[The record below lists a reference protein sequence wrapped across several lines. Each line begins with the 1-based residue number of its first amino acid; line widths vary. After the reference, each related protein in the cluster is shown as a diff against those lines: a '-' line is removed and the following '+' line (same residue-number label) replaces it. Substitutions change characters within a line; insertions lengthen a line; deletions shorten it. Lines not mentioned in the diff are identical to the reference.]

1 MDGRRKVRAVKEW
14 KRGAKLALAAE
25 HLPGFD
31 DPHSMRTMLYRR
43 LRLMAVLVLAALAA
57 TSIDGQTSKK
67 KKTKTSSSQSRT
79 KKKSTKSKKKSSK
92 KARRPVAPPAPV
104 IRYTTPRTVESLR
117 ADLGFMAARIRS
129 GQFGIMAVS
138 LTRGDTLFA
147 YNAGTPL
154 VPAST
159 MKMLT
164 TAIALERL
172 GPTYQ
177 FSTDVLYDGSLDSDG
192 TLRGNVYLRGDG
204 DPSLSGRYLQGG
216 PAAPMNFLAE
226 QLTAR
231 GIKHI
236 TGEVIGDPTAFDDQP
251 IPEGWLTRYLQSG
264 YAARVSA
271 LSLNENLV
279 WVTIAPGGVR
289 LEPAT
294 SAIPLV
300 SKVRTVAGRGARL
313 SVRRFGNGSISVS
326 GTIGSRS
333 PPRRYV
339 YVVENPARFT
349 TGALRAA
356 LIAKG
361 ITVDGGI
368 RVAQTPSNAVKI
380 ASIQSPTLDRII
392 SAMNRESINHFAEL
406 VLRNA
411 ARGPDRSTQGSIVNS
426 RSLLRQFFAE
436 RVGADSSSLQVFDGS
451 GLSTLDRVTSR
462 GMVQMLG
469 YAHRAD
475 WGPWFH
481 ASLPVAG
488 ESELLRRRMKGSPAQ
503 GNLHAKTGTTN
514 DVVGLGGYVTA
525 ADGEVIAFSF
535 IYNGT
540 DRWTAKSMIDVM
552 GETLANF
559 AR

>member
-1 MDGRRKVRAVKEW
+1 MRTTLYRTIRSLAVI
-14 KRGAKLALAAE
+14 ALAS
-25 HLPGFD
+25 LI
-31 DPHSMRTMLYRR
+31 
-43 LRLMAVLVLAALAA
+43 AV
-57 TSIDGQTSKK
+57 SSDGQTGTR
-67 KKTKTSSSQSRT
+67 KKTTKSSASKSRA
-79 KKKSTKSKKKSSK
+79 KKKSTK
-92 KARRPVAPPAPV
+92 ARRPAAPAAPV
-104 IRYTTPRTVESLR
+104 IRFTTPRSVQSLA
-117 ADLGFMAARIRS
+117 ADMGSMAARIRS

-138 LTRGDTLFA
+138 LTRGDTLFS

-154 VPAST
+154 LPAST

-164 TAIALERL
+164 TAVALERL
-172 GPTYQ
+172 GPKYQ
-177 FSTDVLYDGSLDSDG
+177 FSTDVLYDGTLDPDG
-192 TLRGNVYLRGDG
+192 TIHGNVYLRGDG
-204 DPSLSGRYLQGG
+204 DPSLSGRYMQGG
-216 PAAPMNFLAE
+216 PGAPIKFLAE
-226 QLTAR
+226 QLAAR
-231 GIKHI
+231 GIKHV
-236 TGEVIGDPTAFDDQP
+236 TGDVIGDASAFDDQRV
-251 IPEGWLTRYLQSG
+251 PEGWLTRYLQSG

-279 WVTIAPGGVR
+279 WVTISPSGVA

-294 SAIPLV
+294 SAIPLT
-300 SKVRTVAGRGARL
+300 SNVRTVAGKGGRL
-313 SVRRFGNGSISVS
+313 SVRRFGDGSITVS

-339 YVVENPARFT
+339 YVVEDPALFT

-356 LIAKG
+356 LIARG
-361 ITVDGGI
+361 IAVDGGI
-368 RVAQTPSNAVKI
+368 KVGSTPSSAVKI

-392 SAMNRESINHFAEL
+392 AAMNRESINHFAEL
-406 VLRNA
+406 LLRAA
-411 ARGPDRSTQGSIVNS
+411 ARGPDKKVQGTVASG
-426 RSLLRQFFAE
+426 RELLRQFFATK
-436 RVGADSSSLQVFDGS
+436 VGADSSALQVFDGS
-451 GLSTLDRVTSR
+451 GLSTLDRVTPR
-462 GMVQMLG
+462 GMTQMLG

-475 WGPWFH
+475 WGPYFH

-514 DVVGLGGYVTA
+514 DVVALGGYVTA

-535 IYNGT
+535 LYNGA